1 MTLEKILVV
10 GQTQE
15 SASALADFAAPLA
28 ANVEV
33 VILGDAR
40 AEDCADAV
48 SALVKELVPGALD
61 GRKWVYRDSPVMAF
75 SEEEA

>member
-15 SASALADFAAPLA
+15 SASALADFAALLA

-48 SALVKELVPGALD
+48 SLVQEVGH
-61 GRKWVYRDSPVMAF
+61 VVF
-75 SEEEA
+75 